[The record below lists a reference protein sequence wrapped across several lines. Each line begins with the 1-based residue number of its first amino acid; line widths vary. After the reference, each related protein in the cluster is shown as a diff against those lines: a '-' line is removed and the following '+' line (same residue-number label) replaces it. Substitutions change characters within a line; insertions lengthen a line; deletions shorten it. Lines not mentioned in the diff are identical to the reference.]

1 MINKEYQEII
11 RECKFISKPNEWF
24 IEGKEVDCV
33 DKCSYSEY
41 ELGYKFND
49 GWALFEGYTNEG
61 YKGYTGELPR
71 PDGETCPFDE
81 FLIYDKL
88 GNEISELTLEE
99 YKNLKIRY
107 YENT

>member
-11 RECKFISKPNEWF
+11 MECKFISKPNEWF
-24 IEGKEVDCV
+24 IEGTEPNCV

-41 ELGYKFND
+41 KLDDKFND
-49 GWALFEGYTNEG
+49 GWGLFEGKTNEV
-61 YKGYTGELPR
+61 YKGYTGGLPR
-71 PDGETCPFDE
+71 LDGETCPFDE
-81 FLIYDKL
+81 FLIYDKN

-99 YKNLKIRY
+99 YKILILN